1 MTVQNVKAEVKTIGG
16 QTITADDAVVKGAGT
31 AVYTAIEN
39 FRMVKFDDGNGT
51 IQIAP
56 FHAIDF
62 ATITVSTQT
71 ITDPVDDVCP

>member
-1 MTVQNVKAEVKTIGG
+1 MTVQNVKAVVQTIGG
-16 QTITADDAVVKGAGT
+16 NTITADDAVVKGAGT

-39 FRMVKFDDGNGT
+39 FRQVKFDDGNGT

-62 ATITVSTQT
+62 ATITVSTAT
-71 ITDPVDDVCP
+71 VADPADAVCP